1 MKESPTKD
9 ENREDM
15 FVMSIAEPVVEK
27 AEALYYFEE
36 FCIQP
41 MRLNLSFVRTERMDE
56 QESRLVLLL
65 SQFYQYIFTKVS

>member
-1 MKESPTKD
+1 
-9 ENREDM
+9 
-15 FVMSIAEPVVEK
+15 MSIAEPVVEK

-56 QESRLVLLL
+56 QESRSVLLAFL
-65 SQFYQYIFTKVS
+65 LYLYMFTKIL